1 MTGLRL
7 YNRSNPI
14 RVGVGEKP
22 DHCDWNVENEL
33 HPVYYRKPIFVL
45 ECFIASEAKRR
56 ELLLHVYGIS
66 NNRLKSLKIIVE
78 NFWKHRNSSFFMPNS
93 FLTWTGPTR
102 PGPARPGRP
111 WRSLTAY
118 ISGNIWARYFKL
130 FYALEEL
137 FKIVVSTFEMNILKS
152 FEMAAILQNKNFD
165 TFLVVFSL

>member
-1 MTGLRL
+1 MATRILGHGKL
-7 YNRSNPI
+7 
-14 RVGVGEKP
+14 
-22 DHCDWNVENEL
+22 
-33 HPVYYRKPIFVL
+33 
-45 ECFIASEAKRR
+45 IASEAKRR

-118 ISGNIWARYFKL
+118 ISETIWARCLKF
-130 FYALEEL
+130 FEALEQL
-137 FKIVVSTFEMNILKS
+137 FKIVVSNFEMNILKFRNDSHFTKQKFWHFFSS
-152 FEMAAILQNKNFD
+152 FSPITSELSNIFEICFFQRKEH
-165 TFLVVFSL
+165 